1 LGGTWYSIRVETMT
15 DSNPRPEEEIADQWS
30 LEDMKKSILDNAAE
44 YDRIVRHQ
52 NEEEKDVEE
61 GKGSEGQSTS

>member
-15 DSNPRPEEEIADQWS
+15 QERYTWS
-30 LEDMKKSILDNAAE
+30 LEDLKKSILDNAAE

>member
-1 LGGTWYSIRVETMT
+1 MDQELLLVFHETMT
-15 DSNPRPEEEIADQWS
+15 EERYTWS
-30 LEDMKKSILDNAAE
+30 LEDLKKSILDNAAE

>member
-1 LGGTWYSIRVETMT
+1 MT
-15 DSNPRPEEEIADQWS
+15 EERYTWS
-30 LEDMKKSILDNAAE
+30 LEDLKKSILDNAAE

>member
-1 LGGTWYSIRVETMT
+1 MT
-15 DSNPRPEEEIADQWS
+15 DSNPRTEEEIADQWS